1 MLKKQE
7 EPEGRLDGL
16 MKVDTMEWRSEGC
29 SLHAVALLDS
39 IWIDKWHQLSLPT

>member
-16 MKVDTMEWRSEGC
+16 MKVDTMEWQTICMSTSRMASPC
-29 SLHAVALLDS
+29 ILL
-39 IWIDKWHQLSLPT
+39 